1 VQHPTEYSSGHND
14 EKNGESSEERKK
26 KKTHTRKKKKKKKAV
41 INVVPFGKKKTCVK
55 QKDGTRL
62 CPVVACLQYCTVRS
76 TKKKK
81 KK

>member
-1 VQHPTEYSSGHND
+1 MMKKMVSHQKK
-14 EKNGESSEERKK
+14 EKRKK
-26 KKTHTRKKKKKKKAV
+26 HTQEKRKKEEKKAV

>member
-1 VQHPTEYSSGHND
+1 MMKKMVSHQKK
-14 EKNGESSEERKK
+14 EKRKK
-26 KKTHTRKKKKKKKAV
+26 HTQEKRKKKKKAV